1 MLIYF
6 YSFRIVAAVP
16 THIYY
21 SVCVCA
27 CVSTKTLP
35 VLCCYAIL
43 SKLFMK
49 LFFNFSK
56 RWQGRF
62 WLRSNI
68 YTGGYKVKSA
78 RTRQTPDPALP
89 LLRLC
94 RLSFCLLIGLAKSF
108 ICSCLLPWQKMLL
121 LTPLAN
127 GGARE
132 NDAARLASEC
142 ERERAAAACDERRC
156 CCSATAGAVKLCKAE
171 RVDVAG
177 EQQCC

>member
-6 YSFRIVAAVP
+6 YSFSHCSCSSH
-16 THIYY
+16 THLLQC
-21 SVCVCA
+21 VCVCA

-108 ICSCLLPWQKMLL
+108 ICSCLLPWQKNVV
-121 LTPLAN
+121 AN
-127 GGARE
+127 ATCEQR
-132 NDAARLASEC
+132 C
-142 ERERAAAACDERRC
+142 ERERRCASCERMR
-156 CCSATAGAVKLCKAE
+156 E
-171 RVDVAG
+171 REG
-177 EQQCC
+177 EQQQHVMSAAVAALLLLVL